1 MKLSLF
7 ASAISGR
14 YLWHAALPLCVRA
27 CEFVAQKSYCEVREL
42 AVHFIVKLREQS
54 SNSICDFIYLI
65 YQWLSDSRWGCA
77 PHTYIV
83 ERAARIARVTRFNS
97 PILFSISMRKKNI
110 QWAEKILLR
119 LTVVQTVRFH
129 ISFDLQGF
137 LPREKL
143 SFVVVADTGCGLK
156 LLCF

>member
-1 MKLSLF
+1 MLVTHRVLALCESLWIWSTKKLLWTKRARCSLRRE
-7 ASAISGR
+7 ASWAKLKFN
-14 YLWHAALPLCVRA
+14 LW
-27 CEFVAQKSYCEVREL
+27 FY
-42 AVHFIVKLREQS
+42 
-54 SNSICDFIYLI
+54 IYLI

-143 SFVVVADTGCGLK
+143 SFIVVAKTVDVSYSDFVSK
-156 LLCF
+156 LSSVSNW